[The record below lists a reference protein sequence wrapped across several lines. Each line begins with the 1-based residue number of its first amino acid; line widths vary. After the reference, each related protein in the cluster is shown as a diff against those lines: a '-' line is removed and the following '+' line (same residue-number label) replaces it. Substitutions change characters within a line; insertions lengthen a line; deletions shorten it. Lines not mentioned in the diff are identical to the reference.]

1 MNIDK
6 RVFLHL
12 FAEQFPELATRMTE
26 YEIDFGQAIFHWFLC
41 LFLNVLPIS
50 VTAYI
55 WWVSFTAYSFSRL
68 LFNTIITFC
77 ALIGIGIISF
87 TTVLMP
93 CMQQLSRL
101 FE

>member
-55 WWVSFTAYSFSRL
+55 W
-68 LFNTIITFC
+68 
-77 ALIGIGIISF
+77 
-87 TTVLMP
+87 
-93 CMQQLSRL
+93 
-101 FE
+101 